1 MNGQGEPR
9 RESYRVFVLGAGSM
23 AEAFIRGITEERAVT
38 PGHVRVINRSG
49 GSRLEELRDMYGIS
63 PAGSMADAAVADL
76 VVLSVKPADM
86 AAALEQVRPYLNGQ
100 LLMSFAAGVTS
111 AWIGEQVDGH
121 AHVIRAMPNLPVAV
135 LAGATAVT
143 FGATIADANRR
154 HVLYLLE
161 QIGSVVELPESL
173 MDAATAFSGSGP
185 GFVCYFLEAMEN
197 AAVELGIPAQT
208 ARALLLQ
215 TVVGTAKTLEHW
227 GLTPAELRK
236 RVTSPGG
243 TTHAGVT
250 AMQSG
255 DLNGVVT
262 QALRAAADR
271 SAEMG
276 RQYRA

>member
-1 MNGQGEPR
+1 MGVPGER
-9 RESYRVFVLGAGSM
+9 RKENYRVFVLGAGSM
-23 AEAFIRGITEERAVT
+23 AEAFIRGVTEERAVT

-49 GSRLEELRDMYGIS
+49 GGRLEELRDMYGIS
-63 PAGSMADAAVADL
+63 PAQSMAEAAQSDL

-86 AAALEQVRPYLNGQ
+86 ATALDQVRPYLNGQ
-100 LLMSFAAGVTS
+100 LLMSFAAGVTR
-111 AWIGEQVDGH
+111 AWITDQVDGR

-143 FGATIADANRR
+143 FGPDIADGERQ

-161 QIGSVVELPESL
+161 QIGEVVELPESL

-197 AAVELGIPAQT
+197 AAVELGIPAET

-215 TVVGTAKTLEHW
+215 TVVGTAKTLEYW

-250 AMQSG
+250 AMQTG

-262 QALRAAADR
+262 EALRAAADR